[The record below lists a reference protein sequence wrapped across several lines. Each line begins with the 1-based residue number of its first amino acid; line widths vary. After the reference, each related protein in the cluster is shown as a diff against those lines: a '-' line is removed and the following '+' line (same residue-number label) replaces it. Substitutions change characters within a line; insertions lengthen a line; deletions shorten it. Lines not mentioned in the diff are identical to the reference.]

1 MVQTAANVVER
12 VLPPHVPLRRF
23 VVTFPYE
30 WRGRLGF
37 DSKLLSK
44 VSGVV
49 VDSILSFYERRMR
62 ALLGPL
68 AIVTLSQLSQQ
79 GTNTAGEG
87 EATLGATV
95 DAARATHRPRT
106 RRRKRW
112 PTS

>member
-1 MVQTAANVVER
+1 MNGSSISVCSGRVLPYWSATQKAER
-12 VLPPHVPLRRF
+12 VLPP
-23 VVTFPYE
+23 
-30 WRGRLGF
+30 
-37 DSKLLSK
+37 

-68 AIVTLSQLSQQ
+68 ALVTLPQLSQQ

-95 DAARATHRPRT
+95 NVARATHRPRT